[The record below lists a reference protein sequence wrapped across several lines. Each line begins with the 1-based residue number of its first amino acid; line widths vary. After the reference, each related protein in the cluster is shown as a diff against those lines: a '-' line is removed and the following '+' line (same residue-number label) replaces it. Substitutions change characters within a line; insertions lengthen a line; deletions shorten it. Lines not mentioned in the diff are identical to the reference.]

1 MALARGLPLV
11 VPGSLSAAVTGVACP
26 LPALSAWLRQRCC
39 WGDMAGAFMQYD
51 LVRVVT
57 E

>member
-11 VPGSLSAAVTGVACP
+11 VPGSLSAAVAGVACP